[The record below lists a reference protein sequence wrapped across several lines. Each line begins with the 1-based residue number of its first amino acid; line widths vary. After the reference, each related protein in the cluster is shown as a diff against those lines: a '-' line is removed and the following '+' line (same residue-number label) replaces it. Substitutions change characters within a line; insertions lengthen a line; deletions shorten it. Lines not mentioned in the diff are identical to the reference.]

1 MSESDCD
8 MTGSVFI
15 LSGVKGDTRRY
26 RAFHLCQQL
35 QYAGVDSVATHL
47 WQLRSLDAL
56 LDASVVVLQRV
67 AYDPWVEKIL
77 ARCRAQK
84 IPVLYD
90 TDDLTFLP
98 EVLSWIDSDD
108 FDDPLRVALYRDEM
122 QRQQQ
127 VLRSCDGVLVS
138 TEFLA
143 EKVRA
148 LGKPT
153 WVHRNAASFQMVR
166 LSEQARQERRLQEGR
181 LILGYASGTP
191 THQKDFALAAPA
203 LIEFLR
209 RNHRAGL
216 WVIGYLNLGPEW
228 LEFAERVRK
237 FDPVPWRQLPFWL
250 AQLDVNL
257 APLRFD
263 NPFSQS
269 KSEIKYMEAALVGVP
284 TIASPTA
291 AFQYA
296 IRSSE
301 NGYLATSKEDWL
313 TALDCL
319 SVEQNRYRVAQM
331 ALQDVANRYEPQVRA
346 KEAIGV
352 FNQVCDLGKAG
363 FVRQNSSVRWDW
375 AEALEAHPSLFE
387 RAMYVLRWGGI
398 KILFLQMRVYVWR
411 LLKRWWRGK
420 R

>member
-1 MSESDCD
+1 MQ
-8 MTGSVFI
+8 GSVLI
-15 LSGVKGDTRRY
+15 VSGVKGDTRRY

-35 QYAGVDSVATHL
+35 RYAGVESVVAHL

-56 LDASVVVLQRV
+56 LGARAVVLQRV
-67 AYDPWVEKIL
+67 AYDGWVAQIL
-77 ARCRAQK
+77 AQCRARG

-98 EVLSWIDSDD
+98 EVFSWIDSDD

-122 QRQQQ
+122 QKQQQ

-143 EKVRA
+143 QQVQA
-148 LGKPT
+148 LDKTT
-153 WVHRNAASFQMVR
+153 WIHRNAASFQMVR
-166 LSEQARQERRLQEGR
+166 LSQQARTQRRLRDDR

-203 LIEFLR
+203 LMEFLR
-209 RNHRAGL
+209 RTQQAAL
-216 WVIGYLNLGPEW
+216 WVIGYLELGPEW
-228 LEFAERVRK
+228 LEFADRLRT
-237 FDPVPWRQLPFWL
+237 FSPVPWRQLPFWL

-291 AFQYA
+291 AFRYA
-296 IRSSE
+296 IASSQ
-301 NGYLATSKEDWL
+301 NGYLAASKEEWL
-313 TALDCL
+313 SALDSL
-319 SVEQNRYRVAQM
+319 AVAQTRHRVAQM

-346 KEAIGV
+346 KEAAHL
-352 FNQVCDLGKAG
+352 FNEVCGLKQGSPADP
-363 FVRQNSSVRWDW
+363 NSSVLWEWTEDI
-375 AEALEAHPSLFE
+375 EARPSLFE
-387 RAMYVLRWGGI
+387 RAVYVFRWSGI
-398 KILFLQMRVYVWR
+398 KTLFLQIRIYVRR
-411 LLKRWWRGK
+411 LLKRWWKGK